1 MNFGVFAKTFS
12 RPTVEEVFTAV
23 ARHRFHGAHF
33 NFACAGL
40 PSLPENIDPA
50 VLLRIHK
57 AAVQQRVAI
66 VGVSGTFNMIHPDNR
81 HRREGLQRLTT
92 IAGAC
97 ERLGTNLI
105 TVCTGTR
112 DPDHM
117 WRAHPD
123 NNSASAWK
131 DLTVTMTK
139 ALTAADKYN
148 VTLGVEPE
156 IGNVVSSARLA
167 RRLLDEMRSPRLKI
181 VLDPAN
187 LFHAGDLKRSDE
199 ILDEAFDLLGSD
211 LVMAHA
217 KDLVTGGEAGG
228 LALGDGVLDWDKYV
242 ALLRAARFQ
251 GPIVLHGMEEQ
262 DVERSLKFLRDKLE
276 PGSKKSR

>member
-1 MNFGVFAKTFS
+1 MNFGIFAKTFV
-12 RPTVEEVFTAV
+12 RPTVEEVFAAV

-40 PSLPENIDPA
+40 PSLPEQIDPA
-50 VLLRIHK
+50 LLQRIHR
-57 AAVQQRVAI
+57 AAVQNRIVI
-66 VGVSGTFNMIHPDNR
+66 VGVSATFNMIHPDNR
-81 HRREGLQRLTT
+81 QRRDGLQRLAT

-97 ERLGTNLI
+97 ERLGTDFI

-123 NNSASAWK
+123 NDSASAWK

-139 ALTAADKYN
+139 ALTMADKYN
-148 VTLGVEPE
+148 VTLGIEPE
-156 IGNVVSSARLA
+156 IGNVVSSARHA

-199 ILDEAFDLLGSD
+199 ILDEAFDLLGKD
-211 LVMAHA
+211 LAMAHA
-217 KDLVTGGEAGG
+217 KELVTGGEAGG
-228 LALGDGVLDWDKYV
+228 LALGEGVLDWDKYV
-242 ALLRAARFQ
+242 ALLGAAKFK
-251 GPIVLHGMEEQ
+251 GPLVLHGMEEK
-262 DVERSLKFLRDKLE
+262 DVDRSLKFLRDKLD
-276 PGSKKSR
+276 PR